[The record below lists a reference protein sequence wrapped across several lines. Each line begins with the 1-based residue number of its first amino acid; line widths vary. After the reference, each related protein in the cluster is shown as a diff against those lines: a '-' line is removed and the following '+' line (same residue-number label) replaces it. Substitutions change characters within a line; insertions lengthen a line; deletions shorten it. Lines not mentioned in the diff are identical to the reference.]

1 MQSNQLHTN
10 NIGPLKGSMDRIKR
24 DLKRTNQLLGAVSQ
38 SIEAL
43 TTPRD
48 KSKGHY
54 DRSTTRALGL
64 LKSLKLPYPSRKM
77 SRSKAGREALVW
89 SYLSWAYF
97 VLTEKKAELQGQ
109 LRQSQRGIRRLG
121 RQKIAVRLDLKFI
134 HHPDDKMM
142 KTLLRRYG
150 PPFVETS
157 NNGEYQYYENGMINY
172 DELDGRYGDV
182 SKTFLYKSTRA
193 GLEQGIRDFLGRYTN
208 EALGGPMYTIFTHIE
223 STISTQALPKYTSL
237 TVPLKDRHSP
247 KLVTFDDEGAPLTR
261 YINNFNDQCVI
272 DYLYEHCVLPYAKN
286 KALGLRG
293 NGNFPYMD
301 RSKIVAEIKSSFE
314 EGNMLCDGKYD
325 PVTDGVSVQQLECF
339 AKRYNISL
347 RVCDP
352 SSQQFHAY
360 IPKSPRKIESL
371 MCVVSH
377 GHIYPIVSPLL
388 RLSLKNSGRGVVV
401 KHGKRDD
408 KGNTIKPKVKLP
420 SFMSVTTTQC
430 TPQEILE
437 LSESHKGTTFVCI
450 DGDENTL
457 ETLFRNFLIE
467 RNEIYHTKYVS
478 TRMSSIYLP
487 NKCELVSN
495 PDFTLS
501 KEISDSLD
509 HPFTNQSLL
518 MITKELYEK
527 SEGPLAQLASH
538 VNGEVLSTLKSDL
551 WCGNW
556 VRTFDTP
563 KVGDDVKCYDE
574 NKMYTSI
581 ISDPKF
587 ETIRLDITSEI
598 IPYSLEEIRGDSL
611 YYVKAHADL
620 LFQGNS
626 WYFPE
631 LVKVG
636 LDDGLI
642 KLSDIKYMIK
652 GKTETSHFGVFVRS
666 LLEKLPLTTIK
677 TMINPFIGM
686 LGKTHHTEGKTI
698 WSTSLEHACS
708 TFTQSLDK
716 MVHVVDLE
724 NDKTVYRVDDISIVE
739 NEHQLFLIH
748 RKVVQS
754 GWLKVYNR
762 IKELTQGNPEARVL
776 AVKTDCICVA
786 NPNSIEVSTELGGCK
801 LENWGTNKIKS
812 LQKDPPCVS
821 RPSLSHKDTSSC
833 IETVSIS
840 DEYDTSSI
848 VDKIIGKNVL
858 LTGRAG
864 TGKSFVQKELIKRL
878 RADNKVVRIAA
889 PTHVTKR
896 NLDEESTT
904 IHKLFGHDITGKVH
918 KVTFKGDETIVID
931 EISMM
936 SIVFWREINYLKR
949 RHPGI
954 KWVLCGD
961 FNQLRPVNEEGV
973 DLTKSKFFIGTFDCH
988 VDLKVNKRC
997 SGQTHWDLMTQA
1009 INGEAL
1015 THDFPTGSYKK
1026 NLCYTNKTRKHVNR
1040 KHMLANRGDRYVELP
1055 MKPDEEL
1062 VQEESRITRDTP
1074 YAPDGTKWRVYDAKV
1089 AFNAGKGGKV
1099 RRRKRAG
1106 DGNGVLPHQ
1115 RMWIYEGLPVRSVIN
1130 KTIDGTLLSNG
1141 DLLNVTSVDVSKSI
1155 ISLVREFDG
1164 AILNVK
1170 LEDNFIYW
1178 FHPAYCMTIHSAQG
1192 QTYDEPYSL
1201 YEMEC
1206 YDERLMYVALSR
1218 CTDLRLIHKMI

>member
-1 MQSNQLHTN
+1 MQSNELHMN
-10 NIGPLKGSMDRIKR
+10 NIGPLKGSMDRIKQ
-24 DLKRTNQLLGAVSQ
+24 DLKQTNQLLGAVSQ
-38 SIEAL
+38 SIESL

-64 LKSLKLPYPSRKM
+64 LKTLKLPYPSRKA
-77 SRSKAGREALVW
+77 SRSKSGREALVW

-97 VLTEKKAELQGQ
+97 VLTERKTELQGQ
-109 LRQSQRGIRRLG
+109 LRQSQRDIRRLG
-121 RQKIAVRLDLKFI
+121 RQKIAVRLDVKFI
-134 HHPDDKMM
+134 HHNADV
-142 KTLLRRYG
+142 LEALERRYG
-150 PPFVETS
+150 PSYVTGTK
-157 NNGEYQYYENGMINY
+157 NGIYQYYPNGTVIN
-172 DELDGRYGDV
+172 DEGDGDRGYGEI

-193 GLEQGIRDFLGRYTN
+193 NLEQGVRDFVVRYTN
-208 EALGGPMYTIFTHIE
+208 KALGGPMYTLFTHIE
-223 STISTQALPKYTSL
+223 TTISTQALPKYTSM

-272 DYLYEHCVLPYAKN
+272 DYIYEHCVLPYAKN

-325 PVTDGVSVQQLECF
+325 PITDGVSVQQLECF

-352 SSQQFHAY
+352 SSQQFHTY
-360 IPKSPRKIESL
+360 IPKSPRKMESL

-388 RLSLKNSGRGVVV
+388 RLSLKNSGRGCV
-401 KHGKRDD
+401 KHGKRDA
-408 KGNTIKPKVKLP
+408 KGNTIKPEVKLP
-420 SFMSVTTTQC
+420 EYLSVTSSQC
-430 TPQEILE
+430 TPQGILE
-437 LSESHKGTTFVCI
+437 LAESHKGTTFVCV

-457 ETLFRNFLIE
+457 EFLFRNFLVE

-487 NKCELVSN
+487 NKCELVCN

-501 KEISDSLD
+501 KEISGILD

-518 MITKELYEK
+518 MLTKELYQK
-527 SEGPLAQLASH
+527 SEGPLAKLASH
-538 VNGEVLSTLKSDL
+538 VNDEVLSTLKSDL
-551 WCGNW
+551 WSGNW
-556 VRTFDTP
+556 VRTFDTS
-563 KVGDDVKCYDE
+563 KVGDDIKCYDE

-581 ISDPKF
+581 ISDQKF
-587 ETIRLDITSEI
+587 ESIRLDITSEI
-598 IPYSLEEIRGDSL
+598 TPFSHEEICNDSL
-611 YYVKAHADL
+611 YYVKTDAGL

-642 KLSDIKYMIK
+642 KMDDIKYMIK
-652 GKTETSHFGVFVRS
+652 GKTETSHFGIFVRS
-666 LLEKLPLTTIK
+666 LMEKLPLTTIK
-677 TMINPFIGM
+677 TMINPFIGF

-708 TFTQSLDK
+708 TFTQSIDK

-724 NDKTVYRVDDISIVE
+724 NDKTAYRVDDISIVE

-754 GWLKVYNR
+754 GWLKVYSR
-762 IKELTQGNPEARVL
+762 IKELTQGNPQARVL

-786 NPNSIEVSTELGGCK
+786 NPNDIEVSTELGGCK
-801 LENWGTNKIKS
+801 LEKWSTNKIKS
-812 LQKDPPCVS
+812 LQKDPSPVS
-821 RPSLSHKDTSSC
+821 RPPLSHVSSSST
-833 IETVSIS
+833 IEEVTIS
-840 DEYDTSSI
+840 DEYATSSI

-864 TGKSFVQKELIKRL
+864 TGKSFVQKELIRRL
-878 RADNKVVRIAA
+878 RADNKVVKIAA

-896 NLDEESTT
+896 NIDEESTT
-904 IHKLFGHDITGKVH
+904 IHKLFGHDITGKIH
-918 KVTFKGDETIVID
+918 KVNFKGDETIIID
-931 EISMM
+931 EVGMM

-973 DLTKSKFFIGTFDCH
+973 DVTKSKFFIETFDCH

-997 SGQTHWDLMTQA
+997 SGQKHWDLMTQA
-1009 INGEAL
+1009 INGQTL
-1015 THDFPTGSYKK
+1015 THDFKIGSHKK
-1026 NLCYTNKTRKHVNR
+1026 NLCYTNNTRKKVNTA
-1040 KHMLANRGDRYVELP
+1040 HMLDNRGNNYVELP
-1055 MKPDEEL
+1055 SSPDEEIDSL
-1062 VQEESRITRDTP
+1062 TS
-1074 YAPDGTKWRVYDAKV
+1074 
-1089 AFNAGKGGKV
+1089 
-1099 RRRKRAG
+1099 
-1106 DGNGVLPHQ
+1106 VLPYQ
-1115 RMWIYEGLPVRSVIN
+1115 RMSIYEGLPVRSVVN
-1130 KTIDGTLLSNG
+1130 KTIDGILLSNG
-1141 DLLNVTSVDVSKSI
+1141 DLLKVTSIDRDKCI
-1155 ISLVREFDG
+1155 ISLSREFDS

-1170 LEDNFIYW
+1170 LEDNFIRW

-1192 QTYDEPYSL
+1192 QTYDKPYSL
-1201 YEMEC
+1201 YEMEL

-1218 CTDLRLIHKMI
+1218 CTDLSLIHKMI